1 MLKYEKF
8 IYHYK
13 LRHKAT
19 MNFTLKQAQKLTN
32 VNSGKKVAII
42 GSGPAGLTAANEL
55 VCLGHEVHVYE
66 QMPEAGGL
74 LIFGIPEE
82 RIKKEQVREC
92 VNKLKEM
99 GAVFYPNIKIGYDI
113 KLSELLKRYDAV
125 LIATGA
131 WKNRRLGIRGE
142 DLEGVHHALDYIIYH
157 NSVKLGYSGMHD
169 LPPLHGCVA
178 VIGGGLTA
186 VDACQTVLEL
196 GVKRVFL
203 IYRRT
208 KTQAPAGRYQIEKLE
223 AKGVEFVELAQ
234 PVEFI
239 GNENNR
245 VKAIKLIK
253 TRLQNVSN
261 RRPEPVPIKGS
272 EYVIDVDHVLLAIGL
287 CSTLPVGEENLEIT
301 KNHECGEDSCRTNID
316 KVFVAGDVRHGAS
329 FIGPAIASGM
339 KAAKEIHEYL
349 SKTKC

>member
-1 MLKYEKF
+1 MLEYKKF
-8 IYHYK
+8 IYPYK

-19 MNFTLKQAQKLTN
+19 MNFTLRQAQRLTD

-55 VCLGHEVHVYE
+55 ICLGHEVHIYD

-74 LIFGIPEE
+74 LVFGIPEE

-99 GAVFYPNIKIGYDI
+99 GVIFHPNIKIGHDV
-113 KLSELLKRYDAV
+113 KLSELLRCYDAV

-131 WKNRRLGIRGE
+131 WKNRRLGVPGE
-142 DLEGVHHALDYIIYH
+142 DLDGVHYALDYIIHH
-157 NSVKLGYSGMHD
+157 NMVKLGYKGMRE
-169 LPPLHGCVA
+169 LPNLCGIVA

-186 VDACQTVLEL
+186 VDACQIALESCVQRVL
-196 GVKRVFL
+196 L

-208 KTQAPAGRYQIEKLE
+208 KAQAPAGRYQIEKLE
-223 AKGVEFVELAQ
+223 AKGVEFIELAQ

-245 VKAIKLIK
+245 VKAIKLVK
-253 TRLQNVSN
+253 TRPQSTLNE
-261 RRPEPVPIKGS
+261 RPEPVPIIGT
-272 EYVIDVDHVLLAIGL
+272 EYLVNVDQVLLAVGL
-287 CSTLPVGEENLEIT
+287 SSTLPVGEENLEIT
-301 KNHECGEDSCRTNID
+301 KNGHGSRGSCRTSID
-316 KVFVAGDVRHGAS
+316 KVFAAGDVKHGAS
-329 FIGPAIASGM
+329 FIGPAIASGI

-349 SKTKC
+349 SRKN